1 MLTKN
6 KNSDIVICPSVLAA
20 DFSNLASDI
29 ATISTADWLHFDVMD
44 GHYVPNLSFG
54 PVVAAAV
61 KPHSD
66 LALDVHLMVSQPD
79 DWFEAFA
86 EAGADSLVIHQEVAV
101 HANRSLQRI
110 KELGCSAGMAINPG
124 TPIETLYEHLPYL
137 DLVLIMTVN
146 PGFGGQSY
154 INSMDDKIRRM
165 RKMIEQS
172 GYNIFLQV
180 DGGITRDNIERVA
193 ACGANAFVA
202 GSGIFK
208 KSDRAAEIK
217 LMRELAE
224 KGYSG

>member
-6 KNSDIVICPSVLAA
+6 RNSEIVICPSVLSA
-20 DFSNLASDI
+20 DFANLASDI
-29 ATISTADWLHFDVMD
+29 ATIDTADWLHFDVMD

-54 PVVAAAV
+54 PVVASAV

-66 LALDVHLMVSQPD
+66 LALDVHLMVSNPD
-79 DWFEAFA
+79 DWFDAFV

-146 PGFGGQSY
+146 PGFGGQAY
-154 INSMDDKIRRM
+154 IDSMDDKIRRM
-165 RKMIEQS
+165 RKMIDQS
-172 GYNIFLQV
+172 GYDIFLQV

-193 ACGANAFVA
+193 ACGANTFVS

-208 KSDRAAEIK
+208 RQDRAAEIS
-217 LMRELAE
+217 LLRELAE

>member
-6 KNSDIVICPSVLAA
+6 KNSDIVICPSVLSA
-20 DFSNLASDI
+20 DFANLASDLE
-29 ATISTADWLHFDVMD
+29 TISSADWLHFDVMD

-54 PVVAAAV
+54 PVVASAV
-61 KPHSD
+61 KPYSN
-66 LALDVHLMVSQPD
+66 LLLDVHLMVSQPD
-79 DWFEAFA
+79 EWFEPFA

-154 INSMDDKIRRM
+154 IESMDDKIRRM
-165 RKMIEQS
+165 RKMINES
-172 GYNIFLQV
+172 GYDIFLQV
-180 DGGITRDNIERVA
+180 DGGITSDNIERVA
-193 ACGANAFVA
+193 ACGANAFVS

-208 KSDRAAEIK
+208 KSDRVAEIS
-217 LMRELAE
+217 LMRKLAE
-224 KGYSG
+224 KGYTG

>member
-6 KNSDIVICPSVLAA
+6 KNSDVVICPSILSA
-20 DFSNLASDI
+20 DFSNLVSDI
-29 ATISTADWLHFDVMD
+29 STVSTADWLHFDVMD
-44 GHYVPNLSFG
+44 GHFVPNLSFG
-54 PVVAAAV
+54 PIVASAI
-61 KPHSD
+61 KPYSD

-79 DWFEAFA
+79 DWFEAFV

-110 KELGCSAGMAINPG
+110 KELGCSAGIAINPG

-146 PGFGGQSY
+146 PGFGGQYY
-154 INSMDDKIRRM
+154 IDSMDDKIRRM
-165 RKMIEQS
+165 RKMIDQS
-172 GYNIFLQV
+172 GYDIFLQV

-202 GSGIFK
+202 GSGIFNK
-208 KSDRAAEIK
+208 KDRVTEIA